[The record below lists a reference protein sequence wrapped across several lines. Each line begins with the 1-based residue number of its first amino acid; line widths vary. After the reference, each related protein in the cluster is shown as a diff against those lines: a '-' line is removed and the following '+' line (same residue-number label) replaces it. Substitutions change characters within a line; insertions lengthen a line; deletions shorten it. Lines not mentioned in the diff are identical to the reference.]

1 MNVSSVPLVMKE
13 KGQQREG
20 SLLFFAV
27 SCMRSIA
34 AGSAFNGEAME

>member
-20 SLLFFAV
+20 SLPVFCSFV
-27 SCMRSIA
+27 HENIA